1 MKEKLAAEATGIQAK
16 LVAEAA
22 GIAEKATSMKALDDA
37 SRVHEEF
44 RLKLDKEKQI
54 ELSMIAA
61 KKDVAAS
68 QADILA
74 KAFSNAKFNIV
85 GGDGAFFDRF
95 VKAVS
100 VGQAIDGVVDSSPH
114 VRSLVES
121 ATKSNDDAVLALV
134 QKLIADDPSVKGRL
148 AAMKGTTASGE

>member
-54 ELSMIAA
+54 ELSTIAA
-61 KKDVAAS
+61 KKDVAAA
-68 QADILA
+68 QAEILA
-74 KAFSNAKFNIV
+74 KAFSTAKFNIV

-114 VRSLVES
+114 VKSLVES
-121 ATKSNDDAVLALV
+121 ATQSNDDAVLALV